1 MKRLFSEKVINQ
13 IKEELRFEL
22 KQAYLCNITKKNT
35 DRTVQAKSV
44 TGESIFEDVIV
55 YNGSLRE
62 SEQVLVI
69 QVGEFD
75 YIGLLLRRVVD

>member
-1 MKRLFSEKVINQ
+1 MIEQLKDEM
-13 IKEELRFEL
+13 RFEL
-22 KQAYLCNITKKNT
+22 KQTYLCKITKKNG
-35 DRTVQAKSV
+35 DGTVQAKSV
-44 TGESIFEDVIV
+44 TGDNIFEDVPV

-75 YIGLLLRRVVD
+75 YIGLLLRRVVT

>member
-1 MKRLFSEKVINQ
+1 MIEQLKDEM
-13 IKEELRFEL
+13 RFEL
-22 KQAYLCNITKKNT
+22 KQAYLCNITKKNI
-35 DRTVQAKSV
+35 DGTVQAKSV
-44 TGESIFEDVIV
+44 TGESIFEDVAV

-75 YIGLLLRRVVD
+75 YIGLLLRRAVT